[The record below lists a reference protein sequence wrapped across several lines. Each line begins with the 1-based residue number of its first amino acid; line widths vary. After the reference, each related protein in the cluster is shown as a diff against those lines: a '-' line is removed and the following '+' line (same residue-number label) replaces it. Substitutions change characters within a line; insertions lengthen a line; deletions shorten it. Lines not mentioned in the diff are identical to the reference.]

1 MVSIQQI
8 TFKLGILTNKG
19 ILFSHVIRFLQTD
32 PSQKLKKP
40 VGLFF
45 CNNLTCLKSPRT
57 PPKEE
62 EVSEMNDPNLQIF

>member
-1 MVSIQQI
+1 MVSVQQM

-19 ILFSHVIRFLQTD
+19 ILFGHGFLQTG

-45 CNNLTCLKSPRT
+45 ETPCLKKSPRT

>member
-19 ILFSHVIRFLQTD
+19 ILYSHVIRFLQTD

-45 CNNLTCLKSPRT
+45 AT
-57 PPKEE
+57 
-62 EVSEMNDPNLQIF
+62 I